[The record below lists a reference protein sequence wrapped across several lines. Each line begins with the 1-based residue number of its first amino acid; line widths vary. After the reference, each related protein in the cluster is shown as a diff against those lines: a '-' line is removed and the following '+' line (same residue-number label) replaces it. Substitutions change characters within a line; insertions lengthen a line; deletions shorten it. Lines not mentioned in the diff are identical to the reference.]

1 MIDQTEPMGIVL
13 KTTKWQLRLPSGW
26 EPLRQPVFRALW
38 LAALASN
45 VGTWMHEVGADWL
58 MTSLSSS
65 PLLVSLVEAATSL
78 PVFLLSL
85 AAGALADVVDRRR
98 LLLFTQCWM
107 LVAAAGLG
115 ILTLAGGT
123 TPWLLLGFTF
133 LLNIGTALNG
143 PAWQAIVPELV
154 AQDEIPSAVALNSVG
169 FNIARS
175 VGPALGGL
183 IVAYLGSGMV
193 FLLNAA
199 PFLAII
205 VLLARWRRT
214 SRKSVLPAERVLG
227 GIRAGIRY
235 VRYVTDIRHVLAR
248 TGLFIFFASSI
259 WGLVPIVARKN
270 FGLGASGYGVFL
282 ACLGAGAVAA
292 ASVLQ
297 RVRQAVPTD
306 RLLAAGTLVFSGSLV
321 VMAVTTHFAVACLA
335 MASAGAAWTT
345 TLSTFNAIAQ
355 LSVSSWVRG
364 RALAVYQIV
373 FFGWMAAGST
383 IWGAVAAHFSTS
395 VALLLAAVGLATTLA
410 AIKGYPLKLPMG
422 DLSPAMHWPDPV
434 LAWQPGLSDGPVM
447 VTVEY
452 SVEPPQAEGFLN
464 AMHEIGR
471 RRRRDG
477 AIQWALF
484 HDVAQ
489 PNRYVETIIVESWAG
504 ELRRHEHVTEED
516 RAAEERVL
524 SFLASQT
531 PPIVTHLVAEHPLL
545 RESGHRHL
553 AKTDGMSV

>member
-1 MIDQTEPMGIVL
+1 MGMAL
-13 KTTKWQLRLPSGW
+13 ETTKRRLRLPTGW
-26 EPLRQPVFRALW
+26 EPLRQPLFRALW

-58 MTSLSSS
+58 MTSLSTS
-65 PLLVSLVEAATSL
+65 PLLVSLVETAASL
-78 PVFLLSL
+78 PVVLLSL

-107 LVAAAGLG
+107 LMAAAGLG
-115 ILTLAGGT
+115 TLTLAGLT
-123 TPWLLLGFTF
+123 TPWSLLGFTF
-133 LLNIGTALNG
+133 LLYTGAALNG

-154 AQDEIPSAVALNSVG
+154 TRGEIPSAVALNSVG

-175 VGPALGGL
+175 AGPALGGL
-183 IVAYLGSGMV
+183 IVAHLGSGMA

-199 PFLAII
+199 SFLAIM
-205 VLLARWRRT
+205 VVLARWRPT

-227 GIRAGIRY
+227 AMRAGIRY
-235 VRYVTDIRHVLAR
+235 VRYAVNIRRVFAR

-259 WGLVPIVARKN
+259 WALVPIVARN
-270 FGLGASGYGVFL
+270 SFGLGASGYGVFL
-282 ACLGAGAVAA
+282 GCLGAGAVAA

-297 RVRQAVPTD
+297 RARQAVSTD
-306 RLLAAGTLVFSGSLV
+306 RLLAAGTLVLSASLV
-321 VMAVTTHFAVACLA
+321 VIAVTPHFALACLA
-335 MASAGAAWTT
+335 MASAGAAWTM

-373 FFGWMAAGST
+373 FFGGMAVGST

-395 VALLLAAVGLATTLA
+395 ISLLLAAAGLATTLA
-410 AIKGYPLKLPMG
+410 AIKKYPLTLPTAL
-422 DLSPAMHWPDPV
+422 DLSPTMHWPDPV
-434 LAWQPGLSDGPVM
+434 LAWQPGLDEGPVL

-464 AMHEIGR
+464 AMRELER

-489 PNRYVETIIVESWAG
+489 PSRYVETFIVESWAE
-504 ELRRHEHVTEED
+504 ELRRHEHVTAED

-524 SFLASQT
+524 SFQSKRT
-531 PPIVTHLVAEHPLL
+531 PPIVTHLVAEHLV
-545 RESGHRHL
+545 RESSHKRS
-553 AKTDGMSV
+553 ARTAGMS

>member
-1 MIDQTEPMGIVL
+1 MVTALE
-13 KTTKWQLRLPSGW
+13 TTKWQLRLPSGW
-26 EPLRQPVFRALW
+26 EPLRQPLFRALW

-65 PLLVSLVEAATSL
+65 PLLVSLVEAASSL

-85 AAGALADVVDRRR
+85 AAGALADVLDRRR

-107 LVAAAGLG
+107 LMAAAGLG
-115 ILTLAGGT
+115 ILTLSGGT
-123 TPWLLLGFTF
+123 TPWNLLGFTF
-133 LLNIGTALNG
+133 VLNIGTALNA

-154 AQDEIPSAVALNSVG
+154 AQDEISSAVALNSVG

-183 IVAYLGSGMV
+183 IVAGLGSGVV

-199 PFLAII
+199 SFFATI
-205 VLLARWRRT
+205 VVLARWRRT
-214 SRKSVLPAERVLG
+214 SRKSVLPAERVVG
-227 GIRAGIRY
+227 AIRGGIRY
-235 VRYVTDIRHVLAR
+235 VRYAVSVRNVLAR

-259 WGLVPIVARKN
+259 WGLVPIVARKS

-282 ACLGAGAVAA
+282 GCVGVGAVAA

-297 RVRQAVPTD
+297 RAREAVATD
-306 RLLAAGTLVFSGSLV
+306 RLLAAGTLLFSASLV
-321 VMAVTTHFAVACLA
+321 VMAVTSHFALACLA

-345 TLSTFNAIAQ
+345 TLSTLNAITQ
-355 LSVSSWVRG
+355 VSVPSWVRG

-373 FFGWMAAGST
+373 FFGGMAVGST
-383 IWGAVAAHFSTS
+383 IWGAVAAHFGTSTS
-395 VALLLAAVGLATTLA
+395 LLLAAVGLTTTLA
-410 AIKGYPLKLPMG
+410 AIRGYPLTLPME
-422 DLSPAMHWPDPV
+422 DLRPAMHWPDPV
-434 LAWQPGLSDGPVM
+434 LAWHPGLDDGPVL

-452 SVEPPQAEGFLN
+452 AVEPTQTDGFLS
-464 AMHEIGR
+464 AIHELER

-489 PNRYVETIIVESWAG
+489 PSRYVETLIVESWAE

-516 RAAEERVL
+516 RAVEERVL
-524 SFLASQT
+524 SFQDRKT
-531 PPIVTHLVAEHPLL
+531 PPLVTHLVAAHV
-545 RESGHRHL
+545 HL
-553 AKTDGMSV
+553 PEFSHNHLTKHG

>member
-1 MIDQTEPMGIVL
+1 MTE
-13 KTTKWQLRLPSGW
+13 TTKWQLRLPSGW
-26 EPLRQPVFRALW
+26 EPLRYPLFRALW

-58 MTSLSSS
+58 MTSLSTS

-78 PVFLLSL
+78 PVVLLSL

-98 LLLFTQCWM
+98 LLMFTQFWM
-107 LVAAAGLG
+107 LMAAVGLG
-115 ILTLAGGT
+115 TLTLAGLV
-123 TPWLLLGFTF
+123 TPRGLLVFTF
-133 LLNIGTALNG
+133 LLNIGAALNG

-154 AQDEIPSAVALNSVG
+154 TGDEIPSAVALNSVG

-175 VGPALGGL
+175 AGPALGGL
-183 IVAYLGSGMV
+183 IVAHFGSGVV

-199 PFLAII
+199 SFLAII
-205 VLLARWRRT
+205 VVLARWRRP
-214 SRKSVLPAERVLG
+214 SHKSVLPAERVLG
-227 GIRAGIRY
+227 AMRAGIRY
-235 VRYVTDIRHVLAR
+235 VRYAVTIRHVFAR

-259 WGLVPIVARKN
+259 WGLLPVVARQS

-282 ACLGAGAVAA
+282 GCLGAGAVAA

-297 RVRQAVPTD
+297 RVRQAVSTD
-306 RLLAAGTLVFSGSLV
+306 RLLAAGTLVFAASLV
-321 VMAVTTHFAVACLA
+321 VMAVTPRFALACLA

-345 TLSTFNAIAQ
+345 TLSTLNAITQ
-355 LSVSSWVRG
+355 LSVSGWVRG

-383 IWGAVAAHFSTS
+383 LWGAVAARFSTS
-395 VALLLAAVGLATTLA
+395 TALLLAGVGLATTLA
-410 AIKGYPLKLPMG
+410 AIKGYPLTLPMG

-434 LAWQPGLSDGPVM
+434 LAWQPGIDDGPVL

-452 SVEPPQAEGFLN
+452 SVEPPDTEGFLN
-464 AMHEIGR
+464 AIRELER

-489 PNRYVETIIVESWAG
+489 PGRYVETIIVESWAE

-516 RAAEERVL
+516 RAVEERVL
-524 SFLASQT
+524 SFQASGS
-531 PPIVTHLVAEHPLL
+531 PPIVTHLVAKHLPSH
-545 RESGHRHL
+545 ESGQPTGEERRDVL
-553 AKTDGMSV
+553 

>member
-1 MIDQTEPMGIVL
+1 MGIVL
-13 KTTKWQLRLPSGW
+13 ETTKRQLRLPSGW
-26 EPLRQPVFRALW
+26 ALLRQPLFRALW

-58 MTSLSSS
+58 MTSLSTS
-65 PLLVSLVEAATSL
+65 PLLVSLVETAASL

-107 LVAAAGLG
+107 LMTAAGLG
-115 ILTLAGGT
+115 TLTLAGRT
-123 TPWLLLGFTF
+123 TPWSLLGFTF
-133 LLNIGTALNG
+133 LLYIGAALNG

-154 AQDEIPSAVALNSVG
+154 ASDEIPSAVALNSVG

-175 VGPALGGL
+175 AGPALGGL
-183 IVAYLGSGMV
+183 IVARFGSGMV

-199 PFLAII
+199 SFLAII
-205 VLLARWRRT
+205 VVLARWRRT

-227 GIRAGIRY
+227 AMRAGIRY
-235 VRYVTDIRHVLAR
+235 VRYAATIRRVLAR

-259 WGLVPIVARKN
+259 WGLVPIVARKS

-282 ACLGAGAVAA
+282 GCLGAGAVAA

-297 RVRQAVPTD
+297 RARQAVSTD
-306 RLLAAGTLVFSGSLV
+306 QLLAAGTLVFSASLV
-321 VMAVTTHFAVACLA
+321 VIAVTPHFALACLA

-355 LSVSSWVRG
+355 LSISSWVRG

-373 FFGWMAAGST
+373 FFGGMAVGST
-383 IWGAVAAHFSTS
+383 IWGAVAARFSTS
-395 VALLLAAVGLATTLA
+395 ISLLLAAAGLATTLA
-410 AIKGYPLKLPMG
+410 AIKKYPLTLPAG
-422 DLSPAMHWPDPV
+422 LDLSPAMHWPDPV
-434 LAWQPGLSDGPVM
+434 LAWQPGFDAGPVL

-464 AMHEIGR
+464 AMHELER

-484 HDVAQ
+484 HDVAHSG
-489 PNRYVETIIVESWAG
+489 RYVETFIVESWAE
-504 ELRRHEHVTEED
+504 ELRRHEHVTVED

-524 SFLASQT
+524 SFQAGKA
-531 PPIVTHLVAEHPLL
+531 PPIVTHFVAEHLL
-545 RESGHRHL
+545 REPGHNHS
-553 AKTDGMSV
+553 AKSAGMS